1 MAITNDSYNK
11 AHVVEH
17 GVAIDDDGPF
27 YTGGTANPT
36 GLDLPLGTLYTQ
48 PTATGIALWK
58 KFDTGVNDWILFI
71 QEAIDVPR
79 APILLM
85 HNGTLS
91 NGQKIGYGNLVND
104 ADVVVPF
111 KGTLEEVSFS
121 NSNSSADAGFRF
133 YRNDPIAGN
142 LFFTWSFD
150 SKSTNVAQSTEFA
163 SNPVFNRGDII
174 NIYFDDEGGN
184 PSDMTMGLFWKVLP
198 E

>member
-1 MAITNDSYNK
+1 MVITNDSYDK
-11 AHVVEH
+11 SHELEH
-17 GVAIDDDGPF
+17 GFSIGDDGPF
-27 YTGGTANPT
+27 YTGGTADPT

-58 KFDTGVNDWILFI
+58 KFGSGINDWVLFI
-71 QEAIDVPR
+71 NEAIDVPR
-79 APILLM
+79 APLLLI

-91 NGQKIGYGNLVND
+91 NGQKIGYGNLVNG
-104 ADVVVPF
+104 ADIVMAF
-111 KGTLEEVSFS
+111 RGSLEEITFA
-121 NSNSSADAGFRF
+121 NTNSSADAGFRF
-133 YRNDPIAGN
+133 YRGAVSPAN

-150 SKSTNVAQSTEFA
+150 NKATHVATSSEFA
-163 SNPVFNRGDII
+163 SNPIFERGDII